1 MKKTIVITGF
11 GAIASN
17 GNDTESFWEAILNG
31 KDGYSDS
38 NKYLDKDFPFRL
50 CGLINGF
57 KPQQYLTAEEIKTL
71 DRSVQL
77 GVAAATM
84 AVECANLNIELIDK
98 NRVAVIM
105 GSTCGTNRAVEVK
118 NFVDNWFESKE
129 KVLDENYVNY
139 NHSNIPNA
147 ISRKFGFKGVS
158 YLVGTAC
165 ASGNHSIGEGY
176 DLLQLGKADVV
187 ICGGA
192 EALNL
197 LPLLGFNSTRSLAE
211 KRCAPFDQNRDGIVI
226 GEGSGILILETEEHA
241 KSRGAR
247 IYAEL
252 KGWSI
257 NCDAENITAPITD
270 GTRCSQL
277 INQCVQHAAVDLS
290 DIDYIS
296 LHGTGTQKNDETE
309 ANSIRRAFGCN
320 WLKPQASSIKSM
332 IGHTFGAAGGIEA
345 VVSVLALRDQ
355 KLPPHI
361 NLEQVE
367 EGLEL
372 NFVREKNKSAK
383 VNNVL
388 SLSFG
393 FGGCNVAT
401 LFSKYN

>member
-1 MKKTIVITGF
+1 
-11 GAIASN
+11 
-17 GNDTESFWEAILNG
+17 
-31 KDGYSDS
+31 
-38 NKYLDKDFPFRL
+38 
-50 CGLINGF
+50 
-57 KPQQYLTAEEIKTL
+57 
-71 DRSVQL
+71 
-77 GVAAATM
+77 
-84 AVECANLNIELIDK
+84 
-98 NRVAVIM
+98 
-105 GSTCGTNRAVEVK
+105 
-118 NFVDNWFESKE
+118 
-129 KVLDENYVNY
+129 
-139 NHSNIPNA
+139 
-147 ISRKFGFKGVS
+147 
-158 YLVGTAC
+158 LVGTAC

-176 DLLQLGKADVV
+176 DLLQLGKADAV

-197 LPLLGFNSTRSLAE
+197 LPLLGFNSTRSLAK

-226 GEGSGILILETEEHA
+226 GEGSGILIIETEEHA
-241 KSRGAR
+241 KARGAR

-252 KGWSI
+252 KGWSL

-277 INQCVQHAAVDLS
+277 INQCVQHAAVELD

-309 ANSIRRAFGCN
+309 ANSIRRAFGSN

-361 NLEQVE
+361 NLEQVD
-367 EGLEL
+367 EGLDL
-372 NFVREKNKSAK
+372 NFVKEKNKSAK